1 MIKRFFNKSEDTEPP
16 TDTDALRE
24 FMESKLTYGELVILQ
39 RIDELKKLIEKG
51 K

>member
-1 MIKRFFNKSEDTEPP
+1 MIKRFFAKPKDPEPP
-16 TDTDALRE
+16 ADTDALRE

-39 RIDELKKLIEKG
+39 RIDELKKLIEKW